1 MLGTK
6 LGGSEMK
13 KYLTL
18 ENGDV
23 FVGEAC
29 GDLGAE
35 IEGELVFTTN
45 MTGYQENLTDPS
57 YKNQIITFTYPL
69 IGNYGVSLGTSQSD
83 KVQASAVVVR
93 EMTDE
98 VYHYQSVI
106 SLDAFL
112 KQQKVPAISGIDTR
126 QLTKIIRQYGT
137 MKASLTNQ
145 PVNAKEAEMAHQS
158 AIVKSATRSVTD
170 GKENEH
176 VVVIDFGVKSN
187 IVRSLQRPEIDV
199 TVVTPESTFEDISE
213 LHPTG
218 ILLSNGPG
226 DPTDYSDFL
235 PVIQKLQEQY
245 PIFGICLGHQLLALA
260 NGATTYKMTFGHRG
274 SNHPV
279 KDLITGDIYM
289 TSQNHGYAV
298 DIDSVKSTPFE
309 VTALEVNDKTCEGL
323 RYPGRPIFSVQYH
336 PEAAPGPHDAKP
348 LFDKFIDLMHVNGGV
363 H

>member
-1 MLGTK
+1 
-6 LGGSEMK
+6 MK

-69 IGNYGVSLGTSQSD
+69 IGNYGISLGTSQSD
-83 KVQASAVVVR
+83 EIQASAVVVR

-145 PVNAKEAEMAHQS
+145 PINAKKAEMAHQS
-158 AIVKSATRSVTD
+158 SIVKSATRSVTD
-170 GKENEH
+170 GQENEH
-176 VVVIDFGVKSN
+176 VVVVDFGVKATLSDRYN
-187 IVRSLQRPEIDV
+187 VPESMLRLLHPNQHLKTFLNYILPVSYYPTVLAIQPIIRTFCRLSKNFKISIRSLA
-199 TVVTPESTFEDISE
+199 FAW
-213 LHPTG
+213 G
-218 ILLSNGPG
+218 IN
-226 DPTDYSDFL
+226 
-235 PVIQKLQEQY
+235 
-245 PIFGICLGHQLLALA
+245 C
-260 NGATTYKMTFGHRG
+260 
-274 SNHPV
+274 
-279 KDLITGDIYM
+279 
-289 TSQNHGYAV
+289 
-298 DIDSVKSTPFE
+298 
-309 VTALEVNDKTCEGL
+309 
-323 RYPGRPIFSVQYH
+323 
-336 PEAAPGPHDAKP
+336 
-348 LFDKFIDLMHVNGGV
+348 
-363 H
+363 